1 MAPVPE
7 FWNVSWRAFQ
17 KHIQIV
23 PDSGESPIPFP
34 LVLVPSD
41 SSVTLSDLLEGAKKE
56 LAPQPGDTLESNQI
70 RKLLDKNGGAICL
83 KSLPLRSVEDFSQFL
98 DALSGSGNMGWYP
111 YDAVAMNVLRKV
123 QAKNVLTVNE
133 YVTQAFI
140 PKYSTGF
147 TGTCTQ
153 RAPFPCHYVAQRIQH
168 LALAPTLRRLF
179 LPQTPGI
186 GRQDGHF
193 LLAGGL

>member
-1 MAPVPE
+1 MAPIPE
-7 FWNVSWRAFQ
+7 FWNVSWRTFQ

-23 PDSGESPIPFP
+23 PDSGESPVPFP
-34 LVLVPSD
+34 LVLVPSN
-41 SSVTLSDLLEGAKKE
+41 SSVTLSDLLEGTKKG

-153 RAPFPCHYVAQRIQH
+153 RAPFPCHYVAQRI
-168 LALAPTLRRLF
+168 
-179 LPQTPGI
+179 
-186 GRQDGHF
+186 
-193 LLAGGL
+193 